1 MQLLLPPVSRK
12 THSEFTKVI
21 SSPVKLA
28 ANLKT
33 LLRTLDK
40 VMNEPRQRAKGQDCA
55 RAECCFN
62 EEGSSDSPL
71 KFADVYQ
78 SSDEDRASSSS
89 SSTGAWIFS
98 VLSLQ
103 TGFTG
108 RKKAVEEFLSE
119 SLKKFNNGGSP
130 QQRPSEGGREG
141 GAAAASLGLQRNT
154 SGSCIAAQI
163 TRTCLMADHRH
174 THAVWGS
181 STLGFPCRLMYLMYI
196 WLF

>member
-21 SSPVKLA
+21 SLPVKPA

-40 VMNEPRQRAKGQDCA
+40 VMNELRQRAKGQDCT

-62 EEGSSDSPL
+62 EEGSSDRPS
-71 KFADVYQ
+71 KI
-78 SSDEDRASSSS
+78 R
-89 SSTGAWIFS
+89 GC
-98 VLSLQ
+98 
-103 TGFTG
+103 
-108 RKKAVEEFLSE
+108 LSE
-119 SLKKFNNGGSP
+119 LWWRHSLLLPQLNRCMNIFAFVSANWFHWKKKSLKMFNDGGSP
-130 QQRPSEGGREG
+130 QQTPSEGGREG

-163 TRTCLMADHRH
+163 TRTCLMADYRH